1 MVKRSVRPRPF
12 RALAGPILFALLITL
27 LCSGPALA
35 VAPPATSAGTAISWG
50 NDADGELGIPSD
62 NTGLAYA
69 SPAVVGTNAVQVATA
84 DGHALV
90 LSSNGAVYAWGDG
103 NNGDLGQGAG
113 AAEQDTPVQV
123 QMPAGADIVS
133 VAAGQYSSYAITAS
147 GQVYAWGDDESG
159 QLGNG
164 SKESS
169 STVNGTPEPIA
180 GLSGVTQIV
189 TGGQSFDA
197 YVAALTSSGE
207 VYTWGTESAGV
218 LGNGVSGDGAQFDVT
233 PTAVSGVAG
242 ATQIA
247 GGAYDV
253 FALTPGAV
261 YGWGYDSCDEL
272 GNNVGENCHNGTVE
286 ASPVEV
292 DFPAG
297 VDVDSIGFGGAGPGH
312 GIASSSTGA
321 LYIWGQGSAYS
332 NGDYYTP
339 TAFAVPGGAPILEVD
354 ASGNCNYALTTGGVL
369 YANGAYDDSCGFGTS
384 GSSLLSPLQQVPVPS
399 GLHVLQFAGGDAY
412 GAAVAGASLPGTP
425 TVTAVSPASGP
436 AAGGNAVTITG
447 TGFAAGAAVYFGTA
461 AATNVMVKS
470 SKLIVATAPAGSDT
484 VDIFVALNGTSSP
497 LTNADR
503 YTYTSSSN
511 GTPNPNNGQSGSNSG
526 TTGVGKTTSSGGT
539 ASVSLS
545 CVGPTG
551 SSCHMAASLSVVETV
566 SGGRVLGVA
575 ARSGETT
582 TRKTKTK
589 HRTVVLATISL
600 TLQAGASRTVKL
612 TLNRAGRSLLS
623 SRHALHVRLAV
634 TQGGHVVGTRT
645 LSFTTRKKKR

>member
-1 MVKRSVRPRPF
+1 MVKSPVRPSPL
-12 RALAGPILFALLITL
+12 RAFAGPTLFALLLTL
-27 LCSGPALA
+27 LFATPALA
-35 VAPPATSAGTAISWG
+35 VAPPATSPGTLLSWG

-69 SPAVVGTNAVQVATA
+69 SPAVVGTSAVQVATA

-90 LSSNGAVYAWGDG
+90 LSSSGTVYAWGDG
-103 NNGDLGQGAG
+103 NNGDLGQGAST
-113 AAEQDTPVQV
+113 AEQDTPVQV
-123 QMPAGADIVS
+123 EMPAGADIVS

-169 STVNGTPEPIA
+169 STANGTPEPIA

-218 LGNGVSGDGAQFDVT
+218 LGNGVNGDGTQFDVT
-233 PTAVSGVAG
+233 PAVVSGVAG

-261 YGWGYDSCDEL
+261 YGWGDDGCDEL

-286 ASPVEV
+286 ASPVQV

-297 VDVDSIGFGGAGPGH
+297 VDVDSIGFGGAEPGH
-312 GIASSSTGA
+312 GIASSSTGQ
-321 LYIWGQGSAYS
+321 LYLWGQGSAYS

-339 TAFAVPGGAPILEVD
+339 TQFAVPGNAPIVEVD
-354 ASGNCNYALTTGGVL
+354 ASGVCNYALTAGGVL

-384 GSSLLSPLQQVPVPS
+384 GSSLISTLQEVPMPS

-412 GAAVAGASLPGTP
+412 GAAVAGTSLPGTP
-425 TVTAVSPASGP
+425 TVTAVAPATGP
-436 AAGGNAVTITG
+436 AAGGNTVTITG

-461 AATNVMVKS
+461 AATNVTVKS
-470 SKLIVATAPAGSDT
+470 SKAIVVTAPAGTGT
-484 VDIFVALNGTSSP
+484 VDVFVALNGTSSP
-497 LTNADR
+497 LTSADR
-503 YTYTSSSN
+503 YTYSSSSN
-511 GTPNPNNGQSGSNSG
+511 TSNANNGSSGSNSG
-526 TTGVGKTTSSGGT
+526 TPGVGNASSSGST
-539 ASVSLS
+539 ATVSLS
-545 CVGPTG
+545 CAGPTG
-551 SSCHMAASLSVVETV
+551 SSCHVSASLSVVETV
-566 SGGRVLGVA
+566 SGGHITAVA
-575 ARSGETT
+575 ARS
-582 TRKTKTK
+582 RVAAAKKTKSK
-589 HRTVVLATISL
+589 RKTVVLASVSL
-600 TLQAGASRTVKL
+600 TLQAGGSRKVEL
-612 TLNRAGRSLLS
+612 TLNQAGRRLLNG
-623 SRHALHVRLAV
+623 RHTLHVRLAV
-634 TQGGHVVGTRT
+634 SEGGHVVGTRT
-645 LSFTTRKKKR
+645 INFTTRKKKR